1 MGEFSFIFHI
11 SFLHSVL
18 TIDSKFSIELQVL
31 FSIMIGSFFLSQATN
46 NFGLL
51 DIAAAVVDS
60 SIDIIKQVRAIQA
73 VR

>member
-1 MGEFSFIFHI
+1 
-11 SFLHSVL
+11 
-18 TIDSKFSIELQVL
+18 
-31 FSIMIGSFFLSQATN
+31 MIGSFFLSQATN